1 MVIGELKMV
10 ETESLTRKEM
20 NEDARTTIRS
30 ELSRAFLEHKRVRIG
45 VLVAGSGKYTIEGF
59 IDVLGP
65 FSCVVECDGED
76 GKYKEIFSVR
86 DVRIVMVFE

>member
-1 MVIGELKMV
+1 M
-10 ETESLTRKEM
+10 ESEMLDGKEM

-30 ELSRAFLEHKRVRIG
+30 ELIRAFLEHKRVRIG
-45 VLVAGSGKYTIEGF
+45 VSVAGSGKYTIEGF

-76 GKYKEIFSVR
+76 GKYKEVFSVR

>member
-1 MVIGELKMV
+1 M
-10 ETESLTRKEM
+10 ESEMLDRKEM
-20 NEDARTTIRS
+20 IEDARTSIRS
-30 ELSRAFLEHKRVRIG
+30 ELERAFLNHKRVIVGLKIAMTGRYSID
-45 VLVAGSGKYTIEGF
+45 GF

-76 GKYKEIFSVR
+76 GKYHEVFSVR

>member
-1 MVIGELKMV
+1 M
-10 ETESLTRKEM
+10 ESEMLTRKEM

-45 VLVAGSGKYTIEGF
+45 VSVAGSGKYTIDGF